1 MAVSLTPTLASI
13 IPHNRRSSAPAN
25 SPLNLCQLVHPCP
38 RENEDSGSTTTESS
52 PCGSYST
59 RPYTGGKQQPKTD
72 TKHEPRLGCQARD
85 GCQNHG
91 AAEMNL
97 IESCTSSHVFFF
109 VWNGQLEGSGAN
121 RLIWARQAP
130 LELIPVVNQDVRHV
144 GGRLQ
149 AR

>member
-1 MAVSLTPTLASI
+1 
-13 IPHNRRSSAPAN
+13 
-25 SPLNLCQLVHPCP
+25 
-38 RENEDSGSTTTESS
+38 
-52 PCGSYST
+52 
-59 RPYTGGKQQPKTD
+59 
-72 TKHEPRLGCQARD
+72 
-85 GCQNHG
+85 
-91 AAEMNL
+91 MNL